1 MKLDAI
7 KRQGQRNDL
16 ADSGTPDQ
24 LGQKSWERVAV
35 DVGTSA
41 TQVQRYIR
49 LTELIPPLLEM
60 VDSGKVAFSPAVE
73 LSYLSEKEQ
82 EALLETMGSEERTP
96 SLSQAQ
102 RMKKLSANGL
112 LDMDAIFK
120 IMIEEKPS
128 QREQIKLQKE
138 SIKDYFPKGY
148 TAQQMEQTI
157 LKLLEEWKKRR
168 ERGRENR
175 R

>member
-1 MKLDAI
+1 
-7 KRQGQRNDL
+7 
-16 ADSGTPDQ
+16 
-24 LGQKSWERVAV
+24 
-35 DVGTSA
+35 
-41 TQVQRYIR
+41 
-49 LTELIPPLLEM
+49 
-60 VDSGKVAFSPAVE
+60 
-73 LSYLSEKEQ
+73 
-82 EALLETMGSEERTP
+82 
-96 SLSQAQ
+96 
-102 RMKKLSANGL
+102 MKKLSANGL

-168 ERGRENR
+168 ERGRENSR
-175 R
+175 